1 MVPSGMRRC
10 GRGRKRRGSAME
22 VAASGAR
29 LGDAARARSG
39 PAAVVGEQRWPPGGV
54 GAGIGARRRR
64 LDLGL
69 KAALGLDAARSGAQG
84 YDRCDA
90 ACLELVCWFLHM
102 VRRSLVML
110 VVEDDPELQVLGRAR
125 GEKKDCVP
133 SAVQGVGVP
142 RHYDHNGEVLRRR
155 SDPTWTVAPIW
166 WAGME
171 MCGVMDAN
179 PYRLRSVLTA
189 PVDVAP
195 LLGGVAEVC
204 RHPLFLLGLL
214 SPDESLD
221 SFSDRRWWRLSVVTL
236 LVASRGET

>member
-69 KAALGLDAARSGAQG
+69 RAALGLDAARSGAQG

-125 GEKKDCVP
+125 GEKRIVCL
-133 SAVQGVGVP
+133 
-142 RHYDHNGEVLRRR
+142 RLCRVLVFHDIMITMARC
-155 SDPTWTVAPIW
+155 
-166 WAGME
+166 
-171 MCGVMDAN
+171 CG
-179 PYRLRSVLTA
+179 
-189 PVDVAP
+189 
-195 LLGGVAEVC
+195 GGVIQ
-204 RHPLFLLGLL
+204 RGQWPQSGGQG
-214 SPDESLD
+214 
-221 SFSDRRWWRLSVVTL
+221 WRCAALWMQILIVFG
-236 LVASRGET
+236 RC

>member
-1 MVPSGMRRC
+1 
-10 GRGRKRRGSAME
+10 
-22 VAASGAR
+22 
-29 LGDAARARSG
+29 
-39 PAAVVGEQRWPPGGV
+39 
-54 GAGIGARRRR
+54 
-64 LDLGL
+64 
-69 KAALGLDAARSGAQG
+69 
-84 YDRCDA
+84 
-90 ACLELVCWFLHM
+90 
-102 VRRSLVML
+102 
-110 VVEDDPELQVLGRAR
+110 
-125 GEKKDCVP
+125 
-133 SAVQGVGVP
+133 
-142 RHYDHNGEVLRRR
+142 
-155 SDPTWTVAPIW
+155 
-166 WAGME
+166 ME